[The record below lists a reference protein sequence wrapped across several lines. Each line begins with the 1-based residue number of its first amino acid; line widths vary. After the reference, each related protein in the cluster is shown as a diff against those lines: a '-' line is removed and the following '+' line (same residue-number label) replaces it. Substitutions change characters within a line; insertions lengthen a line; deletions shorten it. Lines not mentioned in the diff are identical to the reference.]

1 MANFQGALLRA
12 EAFILRTIK
21 IEIYNK
27 NDPGSSLLTVNFNV
41 NALPPKN
48 PIYKCHFLLT
58 CLFVNQFQLTLF
70 NNLVA

>member
-27 NDPGSSLLTVNFNV
+27 NDPGSSLRTVNFNV
-41 NALPPKN
+41 NAFAPK
-48 PIYKCHFLLT
+48 KS
-58 CLFVNQFQLTLF
+58 
-70 NNLVA
+70 NL